1 MKSSEALSII
11 NKMKKDLSKSG
22 IVTDTIVEDLKKLR
36 PYAITEEDPSLTKV
50 IRLAYEHITEN
61 GSFNIRIPEEIE
73 EVEETELD
81 ETPAVEEP
89 APVEELP
96 EMDFEEKRESLD
108 YLLSIMT
115 NCDENKMNR
124 EDLIGYRNALME
136 Y

>member
-11 NKMKKDLSKSG
+11 DKMKKDLTKSG
-22 IVTDTIVEDLKKLR
+22 IVTETIVEDLKNLR
-36 PYAITEEDPSLTKV
+36 PFAITEEDPSLTKV

-73 EVEETELD
+73 EVEETELE
-81 ETPAVEEP
+81 ETLVEEEP
-89 APVEELP
+89 EEEP
-96 EMDFEEKRESLD
+96 EVVEMDFEEKRESLD